1 MSKYFQIAQPVR
13 LFLLDSSNYG
23 IHLGSRILGPLF
35 VTVWLYF
42 YRKQNR
48 YVVTLTVV
56 RNSKY
61 LSYRSCVQENCSG
74 VHCGPEVNSS

>member
-1 MSKYFQIAQPVR
+1 MR

-23 IHLGSRILGPLF
+23 IYLGSRVLGPLF

-42 YRKQNR
+42 YGEQNR
-48 YVVTLTVV
+48 YVITRTVI

-61 LSYRSCVQENCSG
+61 HSYRSCV
-74 VHCGPEVNSS
+74 